1 MEKNN
6 LEKLIDL
13 GLQENEAKIYL
24 ALLELGKGN
33 VTEISRR
40 AGLNRTTGY
49 DILERLGLH
58 GMVNRARVGSKK
70 IIYVAEPPSHLRQ
83 YLEDKKRAM
92 ERRMEELN
100 DLLPDLQSLY
110 KTDIKPVIKFA
121 EGKSEMQKLYLN
133 VLDAKSEV
141 YSILNLK
148 GYAEVFDELGA
159 YQSKERHKKGIKEK
173 VLAIKNDTA
182 LWWYNKTYKNKTAKD
197 KKLTEYRWLEDA
209 EKYSTAGEV
218 NIFDDKV
225 IGVLSKPSEN
235 VAFEIQSQTFAD
247 FLKLVFEMAWK
258 NSEQK

>member
-121 EGKSEMQKLYLN
+121 EGTSEMQKLYLN

-148 GYAEVFDELGA
+148 GYAEIFDELGA

-182 LWWYNKTYKNKTAKD
+182 VWWHDKTYKNKTAKD

-225 IGVLSKPSEN
+225 IGMLSKPSEN

-258 NSEQK
+258 NNEK